1 MDHLSFVKFALYALA
16 LDQGEHDDRFLVI
29 IRALF
34 PPLLN
39 RLFS

>member
-1 MDHLSFVKFALYALA
+1 MDHLSFVKFALYAL
-16 LDQGEHDDRFLVI
+16 DQGELDDRFLVI